1 MLETFMKLYDCVQ
14 QALIKIKM
22 SHLLEPVNRD
32 LMLELV
38 QALEPKKVCVMEI
51 SRSDADLM
59 SADITLEFMLD
70 KLSDQKSDIAAQVY
84 KAVKIR
90 VTQRRQKLM
99 ASLLSHLIN
108 PEFKMSSKHES
119 LMRQRNKKCQ
129 ASLSNSLSVY
139 FQQKSY
145 LQMIC
150 PVLKKMM

>member
-70 KLSDQKSDIAAQVY
+70 KLSDQKSDIAAQLY

-90 VTQRRQKLM
+90 VTQRR
-99 ASLLSHLIN
+99 
-108 PEFKMSSKHES
+108 
-119 LMRQRNKKCQ
+119 
-129 ASLSNSLSVY
+129 
-139 FQQKSY
+139 
-145 LQMIC
+145 
-150 PVLKKMM
+150 